1 MGYLRAVLVLV
12 AASVVLV
19 SAQES
24 EEIVLPRQMGTIN
37 DYAAV
42 LGGARQSL
50 EEELQRITEN
60 FHVQIV
66 ILATIYDPYDDP
78 QRYAQEIWGFWKLS
92 KNTVLLVFVKEQTKN
107 QWAFALRLGDE
118 VRGRFS
124 LEHLERMRAGLK
136 YLLERRRVKT
146 AIEESVKALRAMLE
160 GSYGQPP
167 PGVSGGQLFLWL
179 WVAVGVVGLG
189 GVALGVR
196 ALLRGRC
203 PRCGARMRVYH
214 TYSRQGARIA
224 YRSCPRCGYSRL
236 R

>member
-1 MGYLRAVLVLV
+1 MGNLRVVLALV
-12 AASVVLV
+12 AVSAIVG
-19 SAQES
+19 SAQEP
-24 EEIVLPRQMGTIN
+24 EEIVLPHQMGAIN

-42 LGGARQSL
+42 LGGARQDL
-50 EEELQRITEN
+50 EEELQTIKEN

-78 QRYAQEIWGFWKLS
+78 QRYAQGIWEFWRLGK
-92 KNTVLLVFVKEQTKN
+92 KAVLLVFVKEQTRN
-107 QWAFALRLGDE
+107 EWEFALRVGDE

-167 PGVSGGQLFLWL
+167 PDASGGQLLVWL
-179 WVAVGVVGLG
+179 WVIVGLVGLG

-196 ALLRGRC
+196 ALLHGRC

-214 TYSRQGARIA
+214 TSSRQGIRIA

>member
-1 MGYLRAVLVLV
+1 MRYLHVALALAV
-12 AASVVLV
+12 V
-19 SAQES
+19 SIAMAQEP
-24 EEIVLPRQMGTIN
+24 EEIVLPRPMGAIN

-50 EEELQRITEN
+50 EEELQTIKEN

-78 QRYAQEIWGFWKLS
+78 PRYAQEIWGFWKLG
-92 KNTVLLVFVKEQTKN
+92 KDTVLLVFVKEQTKN

-118 VRGRFS
+118 VRERFS
-124 LEHLERMRAGLK
+124 SADLERMQSGLS

-167 PGVSGGQLFLWL
+167 PSVSGGQLLLWL
-179 WVAVGVVGLG
+179 WVVVGLAGLG

-196 ALLRGRC
+196 ALLQGRC

>member
-1 MGYLRAVLVLV
+1 MRYLHVALALAV
-12 AASVVLV
+12 V
-19 SAQES
+19 SIAMAQEP
-24 EEIVLPRQMGTIN
+24 EEIVLPRPMGAIN

-50 EEELQRITEN
+50 EEELQTIKES

-78 QRYAQEIWGFWKLS
+78 PRYAQEIWGFWKLG
-92 KNTVLLVFVKEQTKN
+92 KDTLLLVFVKEQTKN

-118 VRGRFS
+118 VRERFS
-124 LEHLERMRAGLK
+124 SADLERMQSGLS

-167 PGVSGGQLFLWL
+167 PSVSGGQLLVWL
-179 WVAVGVVGLG
+179 WVVVGLAGLG

-196 ALLRGRC
+196 ALLQGRC

>member
-1 MGYLRAVLVLV
+1 MRYLHVALALAV
-12 AASVVLV
+12 V
-19 SAQES
+19 SIAMAQEPQ
-24 EEIVLPRQMGTIN
+24 EIVLPRPMGAIN

-50 EEELQRITEN
+50 EEELQTIKEN

-78 QRYAQEIWGFWKLS
+78 PRYAQEIWGFWKLG
-92 KNTVLLVFVKEQTKN
+92 KDTVLLVFVKEQTKN

-118 VRGRFS
+118 VRERFS
-124 LEHLERMRAGLK
+124 SADLERMQSGLS

-167 PGVSGGQLFLWL
+167 PSVSGGRLLVWL
-179 WVAVGVVGLG
+179 WVVVGLAGLG

-196 ALLRGRC
+196 ALLQGRC

>member
-1 MGYLRAVLVLV
+1 MRYLHVALALAVGSI
-12 AASVVLV
+12 AM
-19 SAQES
+19 AQEP
-24 EEIVLPRQMGTIN
+24 EEIVLPRPMGAIN

-50 EEELQRITEN
+50 EEELQTIKEN

-78 QRYAQEIWGFWKLS
+78 PRYAQEIWGFWKLG
-92 KNTVLLVFVKEQTKN
+92 KDTVLLVFVKEQTKN

-118 VRGRFS
+118 VRERFS
-124 LEHLERMRAGLK
+124 SADLERMQSGLS

-167 PGVSGGQLFLWL
+167 PSVSGGRLLVWL
-179 WVAVGVVGLG
+179 WIVVGLAGLG

-196 ALLRGRC
+196 ALLQGRC

>member
-1 MGYLRAVLVLV
+1 MRYLHVALALAAV
-12 AASVVLV
+12 SITM
-19 SAQES
+19 AQEP
-24 EEIVLPRQMGTIN
+24 EEIVLPRPMGAIN

-50 EEELQRITEN
+50 EEELQTIKEN

-78 QRYAQEIWGFWKLS
+78 PRYAQEIWGFWKLG
-92 KNTVLLVFVKEQTKN
+92 KDTVLLVFVKEQTKN

-118 VRGRFS
+118 VRERFS
-124 LEHLERMRAGLK
+124 SADLERMQSGLR

-167 PGVSGGQLFLWL
+167 PSVSGGRLLVWL
-179 WVAVGVVGLG
+179 WVVVGLAGLG

-196 ALLRGRC
+196 ALLQGRC

>member
-1 MGYLRAVLVLV
+1 MRYLHVALALAV
-12 AASVVLV
+12 V
-19 SAQES
+19 SIAMAQEPQ
-24 EEIVLPRQMGTIN
+24 EIVLPRPMGAIN

-50 EEELQRITEN
+50 EEELQTIKEN

-78 QRYAQEIWGFWKLS
+78 PRYAQEIWGFWKLG
-92 KNTVLLVFVKEQTKN
+92 KDTVLLVFVKEQTKN

-118 VRGRFS
+118 VRERFS
-124 LEHLERMRAGLK
+124 LADLERMQSGLS

-167 PGVSGGQLFLWL
+167 PSVSGGQLLVWL
-179 WVAVGVVGLG
+179 WVVVGLAGLG

-196 ALLRGRC
+196 ALLQGRC

>member
-1 MGYLRAVLVLV
+1 MRYLHVALALAVGSI
-12 AASVVLV
+12 AM
-19 SAQES
+19 AQEP
-24 EEIVLPRQMGTIN
+24 EEIVLPRPMGAIN

-50 EEELQRITEN
+50 EEELQTIKEN

-78 QRYAQEIWGFWKLS
+78 PRYAQEIWGFWKLG
-92 KNTVLLVFVKEQTKN
+92 KDTVLLVFVKEQTKN

-118 VRGRFS
+118 VRERFS
-124 LEHLERMRAGLK
+124 SADLERMQSGLS

-167 PGVSGGQLFLWL
+167 PSVSGGRLLVWL
-179 WVAVGVVGLG
+179 WVVVGLAGLG

-196 ALLRGRC
+196 ALLQGRC

>member
-1 MGYLRAVLVLV
+1 
-12 AASVVLV
+12 
-19 SAQES
+19 
-24 EEIVLPRQMGTIN
+24 
-37 DYAAV
+37 
-42 LGGARQSL
+42 
-50 EEELQRITEN
+50 
-60 FHVQIV
+60 
-66 ILATIYDPYDDP
+66 LATIYDPYDDP
-78 QRYAQEIWGFWKLS
+78 PRYAQEIWGFWKLG
-92 KNTVLLVFVKEQTKN
+92 KDTVLLVFVKEQTKN

-118 VRGRFS
+118 VRERFS
-124 LEHLERMRAGLK
+124 SADLERMQSGLS

-167 PGVSGGQLFLWL
+167 PSVSGGQLLVWL
-179 WVAVGVVGLG
+179 WVVVGLAGLG

-196 ALLRGRC
+196 ALLQGRC

>member
-1 MGYLRAVLVLV
+1 MRYLHVALALAVGSI
-12 AASVVLV
+12 AM
-19 SAQES
+19 AQEP
-24 EEIVLPRQMGTIN
+24 EEIVLPRPMGAIN

-50 EEELQRITEN
+50 EEELQTIKEN

-78 QRYAQEIWGFWKLS
+78 PRYAQEIWGFWKLG
-92 KNTVLLVFVKEQTKN
+92 KDTVLLVFVKEQTKN

-118 VRGRFS
+118 VRERFS
-124 LEHLERMRAGLK
+124 SADLERMQSGLS

-167 PGVSGGQLFLWL
+167 PSLSGGRLLVWL
-179 WVAVGVVGLG
+179 WIVVGLAGLG

-196 ALLRGRC
+196 ALLQGRC